1 MTRSICIAGGDGSG
15 KSTQV
20 AAVAD
25 ALTQRGFSPAVVT
38 IWDVF
43 DDAEMS
49 ARLPFEKPADV
60 FAYLKVLS
68 PRSRSHFLF
77 HALHAALDLAAAK
90 SPDVLLLNAY
100 WYKYYA
106 TEIAHGGDAAVLR
119 SLAAGFPEPDTTLY
133 LRVPP
138 ETTLARKD
146 QPSDYESGYGDY
158 LEFQRLSLKALDE
171 LAAELNWIEID
182 GTRDRAD
189 ITAAVLAEA
198 IR

>member
-20 AAVAD
+20 AALAE
-25 ALTQRGFSPAVVT
+25 ALTERGLSPAVVT

-43 DDAEMS
+43 DDPEMS
-49 ARLPFEKPADV
+49 AKLPFEKPADV

-77 HALHAALDLAAAK
+77 HALHAALDLAHAK

-106 TEIAHGGDAAVLR
+106 TEVAHGGVPAVLR
-119 SLAAGFPEPDTTLY
+119 SLAAGFPEPDTTFY
-133 LRVPP
+133 LRVTP

-146 QPSDYESGYGDY
+146 RPSDYESGYGDY

-171 LAAELNWIEID
+171 LAAELNWTEID
-182 GTRDRAD
+182 GTRPPAD
-189 ITAAVLAEA
+189 ITGALLAEVG
-198 IR
+198 R

>member
-20 AAVAD
+20 AALSA
-25 ALTQRGFSPAVVT
+25 ALVEHGFSPAVVT

-43 DDAEMS
+43 DDADMS
-49 ARLPFEKPADV
+49 AKLPFAKPADV

-77 HALHAALDLAAAK
+77 HALHAALDLAYAT

-100 WYKYYA
+100 WYKYYS
-106 TEIAHGGDAAVLR
+106 TEVAHGGDPAILR
-119 SLAAGFPEPDTTLY
+119 ATAAGFPEPDTTFY

-138 ETTLARKD
+138 ETTLARKER
-146 QPSDYESGYGDY
+146 PSDYESGYGDY
-158 LEFQRLSLKALDE
+158 LEFQQHSLKALDE
-171 LAAELNWIEID
+171 LAAELNWTEID
-182 GTRDRAD
+182 GTGAPAD
-189 ITAAVLAEA
+189 ITSRILAEA
-198 IR
+198 LR